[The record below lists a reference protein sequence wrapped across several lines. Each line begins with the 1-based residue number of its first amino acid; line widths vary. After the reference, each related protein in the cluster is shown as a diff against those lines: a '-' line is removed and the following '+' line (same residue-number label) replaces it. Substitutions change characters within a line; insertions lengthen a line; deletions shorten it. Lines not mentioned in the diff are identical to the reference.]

1 MSMTGGGSYSHY
13 GGYNSGY
20 PPPPS
25 SAYGYG
31 HRRPMGHRVQSAP
44 FAQHRMSSDYSLYQ
58 GHERYHESHDTVN
71 TIGESSGSQSEPW
84 GNSTDPSSENSSID
98 RVQGGVERVS
108 LSADRLQALKQLEPE
123 SHHPY
128 GYGRGS
134 SPITN
139 AAVRDT
145 AIREEEDGRSVRGNN
160 YFMPVQQGPRRS
172 SPPVIPQQQAYPPAS
187 QRRSVESQPQPQP
200 QQQQQQLQGPPAPNA
215 GMNAAA
221 AAWAA
226 SSRPMSQQ
234 APPQPQGPPG
244 LMRGPSS
251 AGQPR
256 QKNIISFGNNPS
268 IATEYAAENAQKAIV
283 KPSASTKRK
292 SWFGRKK

>member
-1 MSMTGGGSYSHY
+1 MSLSGGGSYSHY
-13 GGYNSGY
+13 GGYNNGY
-20 PPPPS
+20 PPAPS

-31 HRRPMGHRVQSAP
+31 HRRPTGHRVQSAS
-44 FAQHRMSSDYSLYQ
+44 FAPNRMSTDYSLYQ
-58 GHERYHESHDTVN
+58 GHDRYHQSHDTVN

-98 RVQGGVERVS
+98 RVQGGVERAS
-108 LSADRLQALKQLEPE
+108 LSADRLQALKQMEPE

-134 SPITN
+134 SPIHN

-145 AIREEEDGRSVRGNN
+145 AIREEEDGRSIRGNN
-160 YFMPVQQGPRRS
+160 SFMPVQQGPRRS
-172 SPPVIPQQQAYPPAS
+172 SPPVISQQQAYPAAS
-187 QRRSVESQPQPQP
+187 QRRSVEL
-200 QQQQQQLQGPPAPNA
+200 QQQQQQQQAQAGPKAPNA

-226 SSRPMSQQ
+226 SSRPMPQQ
-234 APPQPQGPPG
+234 GFQQQGPPG

-251 AGQPR
+251 AQAR
-256 QKNIISFGNNPS
+256 QKNIIKFEANPS
-268 IATEYAAENAQKAIV
+268 IATEYAAENAPNAMM

>member
-1 MSMTGGGSYSHY
+1 MTGGGGYNHY

-31 HRRPMGHRVQSAP
+31 QRRPLGHRVQSAP
-44 FAQHRMSSDYSLYQ
+44 FAPNRMSADYSLYQ
-58 GHERYHESHDTVN
+58 GHDRYHESHDTVN

-98 RVQGGVERVS
+98 RVQAGHERVS
-108 LSADRLQALKQLEPE
+108 LSADRLQALKQLDPE

-128 GYGRGS
+128 GYGRGA
-134 SPITN
+134 SPIHN

-145 AIREEEDGRSVRGNN
+145 AIREEEDGRSIRGNN
-160 YFMPVQQGPRRS
+160 SFMPVQQGPRRS
-172 SPPVIPQQQAYPPAS
+172 SPPVIPQQQAYPAAS
-187 QRRSVESQPQPQP
+187 QRRPMEQQHQQQHP
-200 QQQQQQLQGPPAPNA
+200 QQQQQVQPGPKSPTA
-215 GMNAAA
+215 GVNAAA
-221 AAWAA
+221 AAWAG
-226 SSRPMSQQ
+226 SSRPM
-234 APPQPQGPPG
+234 PPQGPV
-244 LMRGPSS
+244 RAPSA
-251 AGQPR
+251 AGGQQR
-256 QKNIISFGNNPS
+256 NIIKFETNTS
-268 IATEYAAENAQKAIV
+268 IATEYTAPNAQKATV